1 MVITQAVTAGSI
13 KECALHFFDHVEVS
27 SNFVYILFPELTV
40 TNELDLS
47 IDIQDLVVKLEYSIL
62 RDNKVMFE
70 NMQGLRIQT
79 DLTQFLGYYSHS
91 HLPKFGLDDFNRFC
105 LGSDTPMK
113 AALDTTEVDMDV
125 VFGLVNS
132 FVRNESVAGVPH
144 VKLDTVLDL
153 NNVLSHLLKS
163 KVPTIRHI
171 SSIAKDMLENGNLSY
186 QYVSDGILPRIKIR
200 SGDDERLLRL
210 LVDNGLGTDMSS
222 YSMLQLMQKI
232 HLSVREEDG
241 EYHLGLLNPFTI
253 DGVTIDR
260 KHIIP
265 TEEELSHIRDNV
277 SSGAEDVKKAYK
289 YLETF
294 LNKYLNL

>member
-27 SNFVYILFPELTV
+27 SNFVYILFPDLTV
-40 TNELDLS
+40 TNELGLS
-47 IDIQDLVVKLEYSIL
+47 IDIQGLVVRLEYRVIS
-62 RDNKVMFE
+62 DNEVMFQ

-79 DLTQFLGYYSHS
+79 DLTQFLGFYSHS
-91 HLPKFGLDDFNRFC
+91 HLPKFGLDDFGRFC
-105 LGSDTPMK
+105 LGADTPMK

-125 VFGLVNS
+125 VFGNVNS
-132 FVRNESVAGVPH
+132 FVRNESVEGVPH
-144 VKLDTVLDL
+144 IKLDTVLDL
-153 NNVLSHLLKS
+153 NNVLSNLLKS
-163 KVPTIRHI
+163 KTPEIRQI
-171 SSIAKDMLENGNLSY
+171 SSIAKDMLEHGNLSY
-186 QYVSDGILPRIKIR
+186 QYVSDGILPKIKIR

-210 LVDNGLGTDMSS
+210 LSNNGLGTEISS

-232 HLSVREEDG
+232 HASVREENG

-260 KHIIP
+260 KSIIP

-277 SSGAEDVKKAYK
+277 ISGAQDVKRAYN